1 VDITDQYG
9 HFEVRGIIPGRYRAY
24 ASLDV
29 DVDITNYQ
37 TVLSVDPEFVSKY
50 RERAVP
56 VVIEE
61 NGQIQ
66 RNLTLLEN

>member
-1 VDITDQYG
+1 M
-9 HFEVRGIIPGRYRAY
+9 
-24 ASLDV
+24 
-29 DVDITNYQ
+29 DITNYQ

-66 RNLTLLEN
+66 RNLTILEN